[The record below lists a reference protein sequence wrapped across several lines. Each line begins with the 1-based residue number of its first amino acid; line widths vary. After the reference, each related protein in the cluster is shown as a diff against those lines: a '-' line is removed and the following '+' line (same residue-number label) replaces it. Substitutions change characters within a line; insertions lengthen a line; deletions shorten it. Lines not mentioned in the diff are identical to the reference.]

1 MSFEIDKNK
10 SVEQK
15 YFNSKDNIVS
25 EDDFNVFQ
33 KASKSF
39 NSVFEKYQGKE
50 WNSQIKTEFDLMFKN
65 DLEPDLTLPVDAL
78 RVEKNINQLQIEN
91 DSQKALEYFE
101 KKVSSLMPKINK
113 DTDITKKYIGDVDYL
128 NEYLKNTPLKGL
140 GQEFINAQEK
150 YGVNALF
157 LMSIVNTESEYGEH
171 PAKGTKYN
179 LAGLRRSKGGYQ
191 QPNSFEESIDDL
203 GSTLKRLYINR
214 GKNTPLKV
222 NNGGYAAAKD
232 WSQKV
237 VKEWNSINKFIY
249 SKYKDL

>member
-50 WNSQIKTEFDLMFKN
+50 WNSQIKTEFELMFKK
-65 DLEPDLTLPVDAL
+65 DLELDLTLPVDAL
-78 RVEKNINQLQIEN
+78 RVENNINKSQIEK

-101 KKVSSLMPKINK
+101 KKVSSLMPKVNK
-113 DTDITKKYIGDVDYL
+113 DTDITKKYTGRADIL
-128 NEYLKNTPLKGL
+128 NEYLKDTPLKGL
-140 GQEFINAQEK
+140 GQAFINAQEK
-150 YGVNALF
+150 YEVNALF

-179 LAGLRRSKGGYQ
+179 LAGLKRLKGGFQ

-203 GSTLKRLYINR
+203 GSTLKRLYVNR
-214 GKNTPLKV
+214 GKNTPYKV
-222 NNGGYAAAKD
+222 HHGGYAAAKD
-232 WSQKV
+232 WSKKV
-237 VKEWNSINKFIY
+237 VKEWDNINKFIY
-249 SKYKDL
+249 NNKD